1 MKLPPSWNR
10 VLLKQ
15 IIIDTQ
21 PGFAQRPEGGKEVV
35 PQIRTHNVSP
45 DGQIDLNG
53 IKFVKPSDAELEKY
67 RLSPGDVVFNN
78 TNSEEWVGKTALFN
92 EEGVYVFSNHM
103 TRIRADRDKV
113 DPEYLARYLQYLWKM
128 GYSRQKS
135 KRWVN
140 QAAVEQEVLRSFKIV
155 LPSLEEQIRIV
166 TILKQADEIRRLRRE
181 VIEEAQKLYGAL
193 FLEMFG
199 DPRENKL
206 GWHRKQL
213 GVICR
218 IAGGGT
224 PSSNEPEYWKG
235 DIPWVSPKDFTSN
248 FIEHSEDH
256 ISLKALQESATQI
269 IPANSVLI
277 VTRSGILRHTVP
289 CALNTTEVAINQDIK
304 AFIPI
309 EDVNSTFLMFQMH
322 TLAAGILKRV
332 RVGATV
338 HNLET
343 DYLSKLQIILPPI
356 EKQAEYS
363 RRVIHLQSL
372 IQNINTF
379 QIDLETM
386 WANMASAAF
395 SGDLTASWRE
405 AHLKELQSAIHL
417 HDEALGKRKNLV
429 TIKEIVRKHRPWMS
443 QNKRTWI
450 KDQMSELQSEVWQAI
465 QEWKGTVIPSEHL
478 DEFMR
483 TWPTEQLENAKE
495 QVIRALNQLAGLG
508 LIAKITIPNE
518 DGEYVTGYRGFREEE
533 FSGMA
538 DLEAL
543 EET

>member
-78 TNSEEWVGKTALFN
+78 TNSEEWVGKTALFS

-140 QAAVEQEVLRSFKIV
+140 QAAVEQEVLWSFKIV
-155 LPSLEEQIRIV
+155 LPSLAEQIRIV

-289 CALNTTEVAINQDIK
+289 CALNTIEVAINQDIK

-356 EKQAEYS
+356 ERQAEYS
-363 RRVIHLQSL
+363 RRVIHLRSL

-395 SGDLTASWRE
+395 SGDLTASWRDE
-405 AHLKELQSAIHL
+405 NMKDLQSVSRKL
-417 HDEALGKRKNLV
+417 DEAIGIKRNIV
-429 TIKEIVRKHRPWMS
+429 TIKEFAPEHRPWMM
-443 QNKRTWI
+443 QTERMWM
-450 KDQMSELQSEVWQAI
+450 KDQMSELQYEVWSTI
-465 QEWKGTVIPSEHL
+465 RSWKGTVIPSEHL
-478 DEFMR
+478 DEFVK
-483 TWPTEQLENAKE
+483 TWTTEHLENAKE

-508 LIAKITIPNE
+508 LIAKISIPNE
-518 DGEYVTGYRGFREEE
+518 DGEYVTGFRGFREEE
-533 FSGMA
+533 LSRTA

-543 EET
+543 VET